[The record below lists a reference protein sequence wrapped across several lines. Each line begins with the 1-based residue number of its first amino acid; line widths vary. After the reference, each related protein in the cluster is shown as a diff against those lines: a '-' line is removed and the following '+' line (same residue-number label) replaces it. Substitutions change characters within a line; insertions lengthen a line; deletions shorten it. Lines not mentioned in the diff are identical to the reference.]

1 MGFRRKGREYALQIL
16 FQLDV
21 SANDPEVA
29 IPLFWKRREVLESV
43 RTFAEKIVFGVLENS
58 DKLDSII
65 SSSAEHWRLNR
76 MAIVDRNVLRMALYE
91 FLWELETPLVVII
104 DEAIEIAKKYGS
116 EESGAFING
125 ILDAVKKK
133 MEKGQIESQRTLSAS
148 AGD

>member
-1 MGFRRKGREYALQIL
+1 MGFRRKGREHALQIL
-16 FQLDV
+16 FQLDITG
-21 SANDPEVA
+21 NDPEVA
-29 IPLFWKRREVLESV
+29 IPLFWKRREALESV
-43 RTFAEKIVFGVLENS
+43 KMFAEKIVLGVVQNS
-58 DKLDSII
+58 AKLDSII

-104 DEAIEIAKKYGS
+104 DEAIEIGKKYGS

-133 MEKGQIESQRTLSAS
+133 METGQIESQRIKSAS